1 MPLLRRTE
9 RLRGFGS
16 NQAML
21 DTDAQQASATLIE
34 YMSSQTQLT
43 QRQTTLNTIA
53 FAMLAGA
60 VLIRMVSK

>member
-1 MPLLRRTE
+1 MLLRPTSIQ
-9 RLRGFGS
+9 GFGS

-21 DTDAQQASATLIE
+21 DTDAQQASVTLIE
-34 YMSSQTQLT
+34 YMSSQDQLT
-43 QRQTTLNTIA
+43 QKQTTLNTIA